1 MSASNGI
8 YTLVVDPPPP
18 TYANTWTCGN
28 YVWSELTSYKP
39 NSCSAV
45 SSLQDVNPPTN
56 PEYIEHDGLVY
67 YNWMCLINAQSKICP
82 LPWRSPTLAEINKMV
97 QNCTDQEVTARWG
110 RPGHITPTGPYNHG
124 QYGYLMTVTET
135 PDDIFLCKR
144 LMWGDRDPIYFQVA
158 SIHKNFGTPQ
168 ACVKEK

>member
-39 NSCSAV
+39 TSCSSV

-56 PEYIEHDGLVY
+56 PEYIVHDGLVY
-67 YNWMCLINAQSKICP
+67 YNWLCLITSQTKICP
-82 LPWRSPTLAEINKMV
+82 SPWHSPAQAEL
-97 QNCTDQEVTARWG
+97 QALHDDCTHIEVTAHWG
-110 RPGHITPTGPYNHG
+110 LPGMMQPSGIYNLG
-124 QYGYLMTVTET
+124 SYGYLMSITET
-135 PDDIFLCKR
+135 PDDATLAKR
-144 LMWGDRDPIYFQVA
+144 LMWGVPANLYFGVA
-158 SIHKNFGTPQ
+158 SIDRNIGTPQ
-168 ACVKEK
+168 ACVKLK